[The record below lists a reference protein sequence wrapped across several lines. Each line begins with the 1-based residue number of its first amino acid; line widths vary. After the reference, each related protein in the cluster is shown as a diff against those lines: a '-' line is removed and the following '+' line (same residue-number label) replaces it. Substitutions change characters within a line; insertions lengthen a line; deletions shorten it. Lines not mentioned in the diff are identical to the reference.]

1 MSSDLGNTQVAL
13 ESKVSSAESEAP
25 AMLLICCG
33 QGSDM
38 YGDGGGLERCQLG
51 TLQASC
57 SPGPRPRL
65 SETRRSLIFNFP
77 DLHLGIETLGKKHF
91 LAPRL
96 RPHTSR
102 SQRAEL

>member
-38 YGDGGGLERCQLG
+38 HGDGGGLERCQLG
-51 TLQASC
+51 TLQASW
-57 SPGPRPRL
+57 PRSPRL
-65 SETRRSLIFNFP
+65 SETRRSLIFNFA

-91 LAPRL
+91 LAPR
-96 RPHTSR
+96 PHTSR